1 MTTQPQRP
9 EAWREEERAL
19 RSFQAGD
26 PAGFET
32 IARRYQDAVFRLAL
46 GLLGNRDDARDASQ
60 EVFLRALR
68 QLPSFRFE
76 SRLSTWL
83 YRVTLNVSREIRRR
97 RNRERLKRHRWLLL
111 VAPLLTGD
119 APGAEEGDRFSE
131 LLAMLPP
138 RQKEVVVLRIVQE
151 LTIAE
156 AAEVLGVPE
165 GTVKGNLFKAVAK
178 LRSKMRCSAP
188 RRLTVAPCR

>member
-1 MTTQPQRP
+1 V
-9 EAWREEERAL
+9 EARSVREDERAL

-32 IARRYQDAVFRLAL
+32 IVRLYQDAVFRLAL
-46 GLLGNRDDARDASQ
+46 ALLGNRDDARDASQ

-76 SRLSTWL
+76 SRLSTWVYQL
-83 YRVTLNVSREIRRR
+83 TLNVSREIRRR
-97 RNRERLKRHRWLLL
+97 RNREQRKRHRWLLL
-111 VAPLLTGD
+111 VAPLLTSD
-119 APGAEEGDRFSE
+119 PPGADEGDPFGE
-131 LLAMLPP
+131 LLALLPP

-156 AAEVLGVPE
+156 TAEVLGIPE
-165 GTVKGNLFKAVAK
+165 GTVKSNLFKAVAK
-178 LRSKMRCSAP
+178 LRSKMRRSTP